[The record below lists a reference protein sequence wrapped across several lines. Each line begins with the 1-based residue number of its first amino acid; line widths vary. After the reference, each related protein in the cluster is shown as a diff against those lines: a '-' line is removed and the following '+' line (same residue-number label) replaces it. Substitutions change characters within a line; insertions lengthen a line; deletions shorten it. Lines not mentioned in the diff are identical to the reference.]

1 MRLRL
6 EGCLAWSEPSRNRS
20 HLGRG
25 KLGAGWAGR
34 PKIAKIG
41 KCREKGLSLL
51 ETGTEVCVCVCVCE
65 KERER
70 ETVLTESF

>member
-25 KLGAGWAGR
+25 KLGAGWAGSL
-34 PKIAKIG
+34 KIAKTG

-51 ETGTEVCVCVCVCE
+51 ETGTEVCVCV
-65 KERER
+65 
-70 ETVLTESF
+70 